1 MGGIEDSMVE
11 NIKDCERIHL
21 FRDISR
27 EEIEKMFRCSKTV
40 ERSFEDGSYVFRQ
53 GETPKNLFLILE
65 GSVMISKDF
74 ASGKRDVL
82 FVVGQ
87 GDVFGEMYLFA
98 DARTYWYDAIAQEK
112 VKLLEIPWEF
122 FYCFCSNACEHHRMI
137 TKNMLEIQSEKNF
150 AMTRKL
156 HLLSGTTLRE
166 RIALWL
172 NEQVDDNSAGTHIVR
187 LAMNRE
193 ELADYLGTTR
203 PSLSREL
210 MKMQQEQLIETD
222 RNTIKIVDRDA
233 LEALY

>member
-1 MGGIEDSMVE
+1 MVE
-11 NIKDCERIHL
+11 NIKDCDQIHL

-40 ERSFEDGSYVFRQ
+40 ERSFEEGSYIFRQ
-53 GETPKNLFLILE
+53 GETPRNLFLVLE
-65 GSVMISKDF
+65 GTVMISKDF

-82 FVVGQ
+82 FMVGQ
-87 GDVFGEMYLFA
+87 GDVFGEMFLFA
-98 DARTYWYDAIAQEK
+98 DTKAYWYDAIAQGRVK
-112 VKLLEIPWEF
+112 VLEIPWQF

-137 TKNMLEIQSEKNF
+137 TRNMLEIQSEKNF
-150 AMTRKL
+150 TMTRKL

-172 NEQVDDNSAGTHIVR
+172 IEQTDAAGADTVR

-210 MKMQQEQLIETD
+210 MKMQQEHLSEAE
-222 RNTIKIVDRDA
+222 RNTIRVGDRDA
-233 LEALY
+233 LETLY

>member
-1 MGGIEDSMVE
+1 MVE

-87 GDVFGEMYLFA
+87 GDVLGEMYLFA
-98 DARTYWYDAIAQEK
+98 DARTYWYDAIAQGK

>member
-1 MGGIEDSMVE
+1 MVE

-53 GETPKNLFLILE
+53 GGTPKNLFLILE

-98 DARTYWYDAIAQEK
+98 DARTYWYDAIAQGK

>member
-1 MGGIEDSMVE
+1 MVE
-11 NIKDCERIHL
+11 NIKDCDQIHL

-40 ERSFEDGSYVFRQ
+40 ERSFEEGSYIFRQ
-53 GETPKNLFLILE
+53 GETPRNLFLVLE
-65 GSVMISKDF
+65 GTVMISKDF
-74 ASGKRDVL
+74 ASGKQDVL
-82 FVVGQ
+82 FMVGQ
-87 GDVFGEMYLFA
+87 GDVFGEMFLFA
-98 DARTYWYDAIAQEK
+98 DTKAYWYDAIAQGRVK
-112 VKLLEIPWEF
+112 VLEIPWQF

-137 TKNMLEIQSEKNF
+137 TRNMLEIQSEKNF
-150 AMTRKL
+150 TMTRKL

-172 NEQVDDNSAGTHIVR
+172 IEQTDAAGADTVR

-210 MKMQQEQLIETD
+210 MKMQQEHLIEAD
-222 RNTIKIVDRDA
+222 RNTIRIVDRDA
-233 LEALY
+233 LETLY

>member
-1 MGGIEDSMVE
+1 
-11 NIKDCERIHL
+11 
-21 FRDISR
+21 
-27 EEIEKMFRCSKTV
+27 
-40 ERSFEDGSYVFRQ
+40 
-53 GETPKNLFLILE
+53 
-65 GSVMISKDF
+65 MISKDF

-82 FVVGQ
+82 FMVGQ
-87 GDVFGEMYLFA
+87 GDVFGEMFLFA
-98 DARTYWYDAIAQEK
+98 DTKAYWYDAIAQEK
-112 VKLLEIPWEF
+112 VRVLQIPWEF

-172 NEQVDDNSAGTHIVR
+172 TEQADDSSAGTHIVR

-210 MKMQQEQLIETD
+210 MKMQQEQLIEAEK
-222 RNTIKIVDRDA
+222 NTIKIVDRDA

>member
-1 MGGIEDSMVE
+1 MVE

-74 ASGKRDVL
+74 ASEKRDVL

-98 DARTYWYDAIAQEK
+98 DARTYWYDAIAQGK

>member
-1 MGGIEDSMVE
+1 
-11 NIKDCERIHL
+11 
-21 FRDISR
+21 
-27 EEIEKMFRCSKTV
+27 MFRCSRTA

-98 DARTYWYDAIAQEK
+98 DAKTYWYDAIAQGK

-172 NEQVDDNSAGTHIVR
+172 TEQADDSSAGTHIVR

-210 MKMQQEQLIETD
+210 MKMQQEQLIEAEK
-222 RNTIKIVDRDA
+222 NTIKIVDRDA

>member
-1 MGGIEDSMVE
+1 MVE

-65 GSVMISKDF
+65 GSVMIPKDF

-98 DARTYWYDAIAQEK
+98 DARTYWYDAIAQGK

>member
-1 MGGIEDSMVE
+1 MVE

-98 DARTYWYDAIAQEK
+98 DARTYWYDAIAQGK

-150 AMTRKL
+150 AMIRKL

-172 NEQVDDNSAGTHIVR
+172 NEQVDDNSDGTHIVR

>member
-1 MGGIEDSMVE
+1 MIEIM
-11 NIKDCERIHL
+11 KDCDRIHL

-40 ERSFEDGSYVFRQ
+40 ERTLEDGSYVFRQ
-53 GETPKNLFLILE
+53 GETPKNLFLVLE
-65 GSVMISKDF
+65 GTVMISKDF

-82 FVVGQ
+82 FMVGQ
-87 GDVFGEMYLFA
+87 GDVFGEMFLFA
-98 DARTYWYDAIAQEK
+98 DTKMYWYDAIAQGK
-112 VKLLEIPWEF
+112 VRLLEIPWEF

-137 TKNMLEIQSEKNF
+137 TRNMLEIQSEKNF
-150 AMTRKL
+150 TMTRKL

-172 NEQVDDNSAGTHIVR
+172 IEQAVDSGSDTIKPG
-187 LAMNRE
+187 MNRE

-210 MKMQQEQLIETD
+210 MKMQQEQLIEAD
-222 RNTIKIVDRDA
+222 KNTIKILDRDA
-233 LEALY
+233 LETLY

>member
-1 MGGIEDSMVE
+1 MVE
-11 NIKDCERIHL
+11 NIKDCDQIHL

-40 ERSFEDGSYVFRQ
+40 ERSFEEGSYIFRQ
-53 GETPKNLFLILE
+53 GETPRNLFLVLE
-65 GSVMISKDF
+65 GTVMISKDF

-82 FVVGQ
+82 FMVGQ
-87 GDVFGEMYLFA
+87 GDVFGEMFLFA
-98 DARTYWYDAIAQEK
+98 DTKAYWYDAIAQGRVK
-112 VKLLEIPWEF
+112 VLEIPWQF

-137 TKNMLEIQSEKNF
+137 TRNMLEIQSEKNF
-150 AMTRKL
+150 TMTRKL

-172 NEQVDDNSAGTHIVR
+172 IEQTDAAGTDTVR

-210 MKMQQEQLIETD
+210 MKMQQEHLIEAD
-222 RNTIKIVDRDA
+222 RNTIRIVDRDA
-233 LEALY
+233 LETLY

>member
-1 MGGIEDSMVE
+1 MVE
-11 NIKDCERIHL
+11 NIRDCDRIHL
-21 FRDISR
+21 FRDINKD
-27 EEIEKMFRCSKTV
+27 EIEKMFRCSKTV
-40 ERSFEDGSYVFRQ
+40 ERSFEEGSYIFRQ
-53 GETPKNLFLILE
+53 GETPRNLFLVLE

-82 FVVGQ
+82 FMIGQ
-87 GDVFGEMYLFA
+87 GEVFGEMFLFA
-98 DARTYWYDAIAQEK
+98 DAKIYWYDAIAQGRVK
-112 VKLLEIPWEF
+112 VLEIPWEF

-137 TKNMLEIQSEKNF
+137 TRNMLEIQSEKNF

-172 NEQVDDNSAGTHIVR
+172 IEQTDDGDAAGTDLVR
-187 LAMNRE
+187 LSMNRE

-210 MKMQQEQLIETD
+210 MKMQQEQLIKAD
-222 RNTIKIVDRDA
+222 KNTIRIVNRDA
-233 LEALY
+233 LEMLY

>member
-1 MGGIEDSMVE
+1 MVE

-21 FRDISR
+21 FRDISK
-27 EEIEKMFRCSKTV
+27 EEIEKMFCCSKTV

-53 GETPKNLFLILE
+53 GETPRNLFLVIE

-82 FVVGQ
+82 FMIGQ
-87 GDVFGEMYLFA
+87 GDVFGEMFLFA
-98 DARTYWYDAIAQEK
+98 DAKAYWYDAIAQGK
-112 VKLLEIPWEF
+112 VKVLEIPWEF

-150 AMTRKL
+150 TMTRKL

-172 NEQVDDNSAGTHIVR
+172 IEQMDSGCADADTVR
-187 LAMNRE
+187 LSMNRE

-222 RNTIKIVDRDA
+222 KNTIRIVNRDV
-233 LEALY
+233 LETLY

>member
-1 MGGIEDSMVE
+1 MVE

-98 DARTYWYDAIAQEK
+98 DARTYWYDAIAQGK

-210 MKMQQEQLIETD
+210 MKMQKDGLIEVG
-222 RNTIKIVDRDA
+222 RKSIRICDRDA
-233 LEALY
+233 VEMLYG

>member
-1 MGGIEDSMVE
+1 MIENV
-11 NIKDCERIHL
+11 KDCGSIHL
-21 FRDISR
+21 FRDIKK

-40 ERSFEDGSYVFRQ
+40 ERCFEDGMYIFRQ
-53 GETPKNLFLILE
+53 GETPQNLFLVLD
-65 GSVMISKDF
+65 GTVYSKMSAKPLRF
-74 ASGKRDVL
+74 RNCT
-82 FVVGQ
+82 
-87 GDVFGEMYLFA
+87 EMFLFA
-98 DARTYWYDAIAQEK
+98 DFADTKTYWYDAIAQEK
-112 VKLLEIPWEF
+112 VRVLQIPWQF

-137 TKNMLEIQSEKNF
+137 TRNMLEIQSEKNF
-150 AMTRKL
+150 TMTRKL

-172 NEQVDDNSAGTHIVR
+172 LEQAAEGDVIK

-222 RNTIKIVDRDA
+222 KNMIKIVDRAA
-233 LEALY
+233 LEILY

>member
-1 MGGIEDSMVE
+1 MVE

-74 ASGKRDVL
+74 ALGKRDVL

-98 DARTYWYDAIAQEK
+98 DARTYWYDAIAQGK